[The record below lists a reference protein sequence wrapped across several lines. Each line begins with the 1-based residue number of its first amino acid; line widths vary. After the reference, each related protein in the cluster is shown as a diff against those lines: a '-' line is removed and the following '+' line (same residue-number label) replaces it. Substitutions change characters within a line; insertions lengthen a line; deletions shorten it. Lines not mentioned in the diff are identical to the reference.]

1 MLIDNYGANEL
12 SIEDIEKFL
21 ADDGQATPPVEQTN
35 TSPATQPND
44 DDNTKNVT
52 ETQAFAHR
60 LKQST
65 EKARA
70 EERENIAKSLGFGS
84 YAEMQKAKEEQDLI
98 DKGFN
103 PEEVKP
109 VLEELVQKRLAD
121 DPRLKEL
128 DKYKEQEMKEWAK
141 NELKELKELT
151 NGKIQK
157 LEDIPKNVLEAW
169 KQTGSLKKAYIAEEG
184 ESLLLEMRNSNLH
197 SQSRGGT
204 AHMQNPAGTPGT
216 ATNNKRPFTEQ
227 EKSIYKM
234 FNPDVTDEQLNKMQ
248 KEI

>member
-1 MLIDNYGANEL
+1 MLLDDFGANEL

-21 ADDGQATPPVEQTN
+21 ADDGQATPPVEQKD
-35 TSPATQPND
+35 TSPAAQPNV
-44 DDNTKNVT
+44 NNVT

-65 EKARA
+65 DKARA
-70 EERENIAKSLGFGS
+70 EERENIAKSLGFDS
-84 YAEMQKAKEEQDLI
+84 YADMKKAQEYQDLR
-98 DKGFN
+98 DKGFD
-103 PEEVKP
+103 PDEVTP
-109 VLEELVQKRLAD
+109 VIDELVQKRLAD
-121 DPRLKEL
+121 DPRIKEL

-157 LEDIPKNVLEAW
+157 LEDIPQNVLDAW

-184 ESLLLEMRNSNLH
+184 EKLLLEMRNSGLH
-197 SQSRGGT
+197 SQSRGSTTHLQSPTG
-204 AHMQNPAGTPGT
+204 APHSHDDNR
-216 ATNNKRPFTEQ
+216 RPFTDY
-227 EKSIYKM
+227 EKSIYK
-234 FNPDVTDEQLNKMQ
+234 FFIDDATEEELNALM